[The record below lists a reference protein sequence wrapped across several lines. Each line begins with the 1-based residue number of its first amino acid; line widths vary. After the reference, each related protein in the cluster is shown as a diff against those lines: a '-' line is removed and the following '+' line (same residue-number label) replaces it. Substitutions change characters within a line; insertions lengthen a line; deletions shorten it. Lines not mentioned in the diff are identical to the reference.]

1 MYIFTLS
8 LFLPLFH
15 LFPSFCLPPKTSKN
29 IHLCKSVNLVFSPH
43 FKKGKK
49 KKKKVK
55 YCIYSGVSELLSLAV
70 DPWRSEIYSQ
80 DEKSNCCSFF
90 QPFSLLLYDFK
101 TELKIKWL
109 VNLLGFF
116 FQCTLFLLW
125 MNSSFS
131 ISPPSWL
138 HSIHHFCPHIFDTF
152 TKAKKIKKF
161 KKNSRWIYCRYF
173 SKYELFF
180 RRVWLLRWWTV
191 KRERKKK
198 KDEFFV

>member
-1 MYIFTLS
+1 M
-8 LFLPLFH
+8 
-15 LFPSFCLPPKTSKN
+15 
-29 IHLCKSVNLVFSPH
+29 KSQIVAP
-43 FKKGKK
+43 
-49 KKKKVK
+49 
-55 YCIYSGVSELLSLAV
+55 
-70 DPWRSEIYSQ
+70 
-80 DEKSNCCSFF
+80 FF

-161 KKNSRWIYCRYF
+161 KKKNSRWIYCRYF

-191 KRERKKK
+191 KRERGRKKK
-198 KDEFFV
+198 MNSLYNSYEKFSPGRSYSYSGHFWTAVGTVPVQGRVGEGGRTPYFF